1 MSHQSQLIEQDIHS
15 YLQQHEHKSLLRLL
29 TCGSVDDGKSTLIGR
44 LLHDSKLVYE
54 DQLAAVKQ
62 ASASGQGNQDSG
74 DLDLALLVD
83 GLQAEREQGITIDV
97 AYRYFSTSKRKFII
111 ADTPGHEQYTRNMA
125 TGASNC
131 DLAIILVDARKGLL
145 TQTRRHSFIVS
156 LLGIKHVVV
165 AVNKMDLMD
174 YKQNVFQQI
183 QKDYKA
189 FAENLDLP
197 NIHFIPVSALTGD
210 NVVDE
215 SAKMPWYQGPSLL
228 HLLEDLNT
236 HTDLTLGDW
245 QLPVQYVNRPN
256 ANFRGYCG
264 TIAAGNVK
272 PGDEVR
278 VLPSGQTS
286 TIEKI
291 VTADGDLTHAFAPMA
306 ITVTLTDEIDISRGD
321 TLVDARSAAH
331 TANTQQFSANLVW
344 MDQQKLSLSRD
355 YELKLG
361 SKRINARVKK
371 IHYQVNVNTLK
382 HSSADSLMLNE
393 IGLVELYLD
402 APIPAAEFKHSKGLG
417 SFILIDKIT
426 HATAAA
432 GMVSKLNTA
441 STTAANDN
449 VMGNSLAALNLPK
462 ANQQLASSSAEEVI
476 HWVLGL
482 GAKTLVTTNFGPQ
495 EAVLLHMI
503 SHAAPNT
510 KVLWIDSGYNMPQTY
525 AFAQQVSKQLNL
537 NLVVYTPAVSAARRD
552 AVMGGIPTID
562 DPAHAEF
569 TQQFKLEPFK
579 RAMAQ
584 LAPEVWLTAVRREQS
599 PLRQKMDTIAHG
611 PNGTIKVSPLLD
623 WSMGDMQAYLTKH
636 GLPDET
642 RYFDPTKAEAGR
654 ECGLHTLESSPS
666 I

>member
-15 YLQQHEHKSLLRLL
+15 YLQQHEHKSLMRLL

-62 ASASGQGNQDSG
+62 ASLSGQGNQDSG
-74 DLDLALLVD
+74 ELDLALLVD

-174 YKQNVFQQI
+174 YDQNVFQQI
-183 QKDYKA
+183 QQDYQA

-197 NIHFIPVSALTGD
+197 NIRFIPVSALTGD

-215 SAKMPWYQGPSLL
+215 SPKMPWYQGPSLL
-228 HLLEDLNT
+228 HLLEDLDT
-236 HTDLTLGDW
+236 ETDLTQDEW
-245 QLPVQYVNRPN
+245 QLPIQYVNRPN
-256 ANFRGYCG
+256 ADFRGYCG
-264 TIAAGNVK
+264 TIATGKVK

-286 TIEKI
+286 KVKSI
-291 VTADGDLTHAFAPMA
+291 VTADGDLQQAFAPMA
-306 ITVTLTDEIDISRGD
+306 ITITLTDEIDISRGD
-321 TLVDARSAAH
+321 ALVHANSAVH
-331 TANTQQFSANLVW
+331 TASAQNLTANLVW
-344 MDQQKLSLSRD
+344 MDQQQLSLNRE

-371 IHYQVNVNTLK
+371 IHHQINVNTLERSPA
-382 HSSADSLMLNE
+382 HTLALNE
-393 IGLVELYLD
+393 IGLVEVHLD
-402 APIPAAEFKHSKGLG
+402 ASIPASEFKHSKGLG
-417 SFILIDKIT
+417 SFILIDKIS

-432 GMVSKLNTA
+432 GMISELKAA

-449 VMGNSLAALNLPK
+449 DIGNSIAAVNLPR
-462 ANQQLASSSAEEVI
+462 ANQQLASSSAEDVVK
-476 HWVLGL
+476 WALNLG
-482 GAKTLVTTNFGPQ
+482 GKTVVTTNFGPQ
-495 EAVLLHMI
+495 EAVLLHMVSQI
-503 SHAAPNT
+503 SADT
-510 KVLWIDSGYNMPQTY
+510 QVLWIDSGYNMPQTY
-525 AFAQQVSKQLNL
+525 EFAEQVIKQLDL
-537 NLVVYTPAVSAARRD
+537 NLVVYTPTVSAARRD
-552 AVMGGIPTID
+552 AVMGGIPTIG

-579 RAMAQ
+579 RAMGE

-599 PLRQKMDTIAHG
+599 PLRQQMDTLAHG
-611 PNGTIKVSPLLD
+611 PNGTIKVSPLLA
-623 WSMGDMQAYLTKH
+623 WTLEDMQAYLTKH
-636 GLPDET
+636 DLLDEA

-654 ECGLHTLESSPS
+654 ECGLHTLSVY
-666 I
+666 